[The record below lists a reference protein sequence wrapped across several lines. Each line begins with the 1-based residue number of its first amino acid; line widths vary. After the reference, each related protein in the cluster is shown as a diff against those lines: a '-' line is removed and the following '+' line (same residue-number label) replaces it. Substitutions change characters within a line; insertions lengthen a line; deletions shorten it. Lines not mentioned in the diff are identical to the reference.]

1 MFEDLKEKEISCIK
15 DIRDIIGSKNLTATV
30 VTFGCQMNAKDSE
43 KFLGILKEAGFN
55 IIEDEEKAD
64 FVLFNTCTVRE
75 NANQRLYGR
84 IGQLKSSCINNKNK
98 IVGICGCMM
107 QEIDEVNYIKE
118 KYSYIKLIFG
128 THNIYDFPHLLY
140 EIVKSTYFDK
150 SNNKVCEIL
159 DESDI
164 ILENLPKLRK
174 YSFKSGI
181 NIMYGCDNYCS
192 YCIVPYVRGRE
203 RSRDVD
209 DIINEVELLSNEG
222 VKEVMLLGQ
231 NVNSY
236 GKNLKDPI
244 SFGKLLE
251 RVANV
256 KNIMQVR
263 FMTSHPK
270 DFSDELIEVIK
281 NNKKIARHIHLPL
294 QSGSNKVL
302 HDMNRKY
309 TKEKYLELVDKIR
322 NNIDDVSISTDI
334 IVGFPTETD
343 EDFLET
349 IDVIKKAKFE
359 QTFTFIYSKRTGTKA
374 SMLDSVSSEEEIK
387 NRFDKLLEVSKTVG
401 EEQYKKYI
409 GDVVTALVEEKDTI
423 AGHLTAR
430 LSNNS
435 LVHFKGDD
443 SLIGSFVKVKLLE
456 SKGFYYNGSIENWF
470 K

>member
-15 DIRDIIGSKNLTATV
+15 DIHDLIKNKNLTATV

-43 KFLGILKEAGFN
+43 KFLGVLREAGFN

-75 NANQRLYGR
+75 NANKRLYGR
-84 IGQLKSSCINNKNK
+84 IGQLKNSSLSNKNK
-98 IVGICGCMM
+98 IIGICGCMM

-118 KYSYIKLIFG
+118 KYNYVKLIFG

-140 EIVKSTYFDK
+140 EIIKSTYFDE
-150 SNNKVCEIL
+150 SNNKVYEVL
-159 DESDI
+159 DKSDV

-181 NIMYGCDNYCS
+181 NIMYGCDNFCS

-203 RSRDVD
+203 RSRDAD
-209 DIINEVELLSNEG
+209 DIINEVEQLANDG

-236 GKNLKDPI
+236 GKNLTSPI
-244 SFGKLLE
+244 SFAKLLE
-251 RVANV
+251 RVSNV
-256 KNIMQVR
+256 KNINQVR

-294 QSGSNKVL
+294 QSGSNKIL
-302 HDMNRKY
+302 LDMNRKY
-309 TKEKYLELVDKIR
+309 TKEKYLELVGKIR
-322 NNIDDVSISTDI
+322 NNIEGVSISTDI
-334 IVGFPTETD
+334 IVGFPSETD

-374 SMLDSVSSEEEIK
+374 STLENVSSDEVIK

-401 EEQYKKYI
+401 EEQYQKYV
-409 GDVVTALVEEKDTI
+409 GCVFTALVEERDTI
-423 AGHLTAR
+423 EGHLTAR
-430 LSNNS
+430 LSNNA

-456 SKGFYYNGSIENWF
+456 SKGFYYNGSIEN
-470 K
+470 

>member
-334 IVGFPTETD
+334 IVGFPTETA

-456 SKGFYYNGSIENWF
+456 SKGFYYNGSIEN
-470 K
+470 

>member
-159 DESDI
+159 DKSDI

-322 NNIDDVSISTDI
+322 NSIDDVSISTDI

-387 NRFDKLLEVSKTVG
+387 NRFDKLLEASKTVG

-456 SKGFYYNGSIENWF
+456 SKGFYYNGSIEN
-470 K
+470 

>member
-456 SKGFYYNGSIENWF
+456 SKGFYYNGSIEN
-470 K
+470 